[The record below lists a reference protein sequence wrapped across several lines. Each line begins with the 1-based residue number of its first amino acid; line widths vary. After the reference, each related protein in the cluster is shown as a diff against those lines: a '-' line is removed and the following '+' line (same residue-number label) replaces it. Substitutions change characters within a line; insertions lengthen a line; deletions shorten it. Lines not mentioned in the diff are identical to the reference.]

1 MIIRL
6 QVQLLLPQ
14 TLTLPSSL
22 ISSPNPSKNP
32 NPKKHHPKSLTP
44 LLTTTAASSSSSGP
58 GHRFRQKLLYLKT
71 LNVNPQKALE
81 KNPNFRS
88 TPLETLKSVERFLSS
103 MGIERRAFGRIF
115 EMCPHLLSADPYSDL
130 YPVFDFLLNDVGIP
144 YPDIRTSI
152 LRCPRLLVSSVDDRL
167 SPTLLFLKGIGFVGN
182 DAINSQTS
190 VLLVSSVEN
199 TLIPKLN
206 FLKGLGFGYDEVR
219 TFVLRLPSL
228 LTYSV
233 ERNFRPKVQYFLEEM
248 NGDLGEL
255 KGFPQYFGYSLE
267 GRIKPRHRMLAQY
280 GFLLSLPEMLKYSDA
295 EFNVRFLDMRVR
307 LAEEGRSGLV
317 TLIVV
322 SQLFAYLA
330 Q

>member
-6 QVQLLLPQ
+6 QLQLLLPQ

-22 ISSPNPSKNP
+22 ISSPNPSQNP
-32 NPKKHHPKSLTP
+32 NPKKHHPKSLTRLP
-44 LLTTTAASSSSSGP
+44 TTAAAATSSGP

-71 LNVNPQKALE
+71 LNVNPQKALQE
-81 KNPNFRS
+81 NPNFRS

-115 EMCPHLLSADPYSDL
+115 EMYPHLLSADPYSDL

-144 YPDIRTSI
+144 YPNIRTSI

-167 SPTLLFLKGIGFVGN
+167 RPTLLFLKGIGFVGN

-206 FLKGLGFGYDEVR
+206 FLKGLEFDYDEVR
-219 TFVLRLPSL
+219 TLVLRLPSL

-233 ERNFRPKVQYFLEEM
+233 EGNLRPKVQYFLEEM

-255 KGFPQYFGYSLE
+255 KGFPQYFAYSLE

-280 GFLLSLPEMLKYSDA
+280 GFSLSLPEMLKYSDA

-317 TLIVV
+317 TL
-322 SQLFAYLA
+322 LFAYLA